1 MIEKNQKV
9 PLLLLLIFSIALVWV
24 LLRGS
29 ENLPL
34 LTPATTSPY
43 ADFTV
48 HIPQKALLKNYLVVS
63 LEAAPGTNCKLTYVP
78 PSGEIQEMNTI
89 ANEDGL
95 CKWRW
100 KIDEAHGAG
109 DGRLIFTVD
118 GASDTH
124 YIQIFAEF

>member
-9 PLLLLLIFSIALVWV
+9 PLLLLLIFSIAIVWV
-24 LLRGS
+24 LLHRSG
-29 ENLPL
+29 NLPAP
-34 LTPATTSPY
+34 TPATTSPY